1 MNLQDR
7 INAVLQL
14 GEHLKGKDE
23 YLEAVMHRT
32 QYNNAW
38 FTIENQKRAVAAI
51 AEYFLSEVPLQ
62 QWLDKYDVP
71 AENEPKTVG
80 LVMAGNIP
88 LVGFHDWLCVFLA
101 GHKTKIKLSEKDA
114 FLMPYLFKLLGDF
127 DERTKPYIEIVPKL
141 EGFDAVIATG
151 SNNSAR
157 YFEAYFG
164 KFPHI
169 IRRNRNGIAVLT
181 GEESE
186 QELLALGNDVFD
198 YFGLGCRNVSK
209 LYVPQNYDFTP
220 LMEALHEYRKIV
232 MHSKYKN
239 NFDYNYAL
247 YVLNRATYKAN
258 GCIILREAPSLQS
271 RIATLHYEFYP
282 DVENLTSEIQSRAEE
297 IQCVVSKPNVLTALS
312 TFDFGKAQQPALN
325 DYADGVDT
333 MAFLLGV

>member
-1 MNLQDR
+1 MNLQER
-7 INAVLQL
+7 IKVVVQL
-14 GEHLKGKDE
+14 GEHLKGEDE

-38 FTIENQKRAVAAI
+38 FTIDNQKRAVAAI
-51 AEYFLSEVPLQ
+51 AEHFLSAAPLQ
-62 QWLDKYDVP
+62 QWLEKYDIP

-101 GHKTKIKLSEKDA
+101 GHKAKVKLSEKDA

-127 DERTKPYIEIVPKL
+127 DERTRAYTEVVNRL

-157 YFEAYFG
+157 YFESYFS
-164 KFPHI
+164 KYPHV
-169 IRRNRNGIAVLT
+169 IRKNRNGIAVLT
-181 GEESE
+181 GEESQE
-186 QELLALGNDVFD
+186 ELLVLGKDVFD

-209 LYVPQNYDFTP
+209 IYVPQDYDFTP

-247 YVLNRATYKAN
+247 FVLNRTTYKAN
-258 GCIILREAPSLQS
+258 GCIILREDPSIQS
-271 RIATLHYEFYP
+271 RIATLHYEYYQ
-282 DVENLTSEIQSRAEE
+282 DIESVSAEIQARTAE
-297 IQCVVSKPNVLTALS
+297 IQCVVAQPNVLNDIH
-312 TFDFGKAQQPALN
+312 TFGFGKAQQPALD

-333 MAFLLGV
+333 MSFLLSC